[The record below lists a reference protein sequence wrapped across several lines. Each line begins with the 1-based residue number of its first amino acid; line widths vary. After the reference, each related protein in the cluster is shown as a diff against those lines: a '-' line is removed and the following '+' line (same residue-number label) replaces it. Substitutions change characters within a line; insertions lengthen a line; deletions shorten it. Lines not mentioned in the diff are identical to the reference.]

1 MTETQ
6 IGWTGLLAS
15 LVLIA
20 VAVGLSGWQHL
31 ELSRSILWA
40 TVRAAAQLFLV
51 GWALKLVLDPD
62 ASVAWAWLWVA
73 VMVVFAGLTIR
84 SRARE
89 VPGIWALGTLAM
101 LAVVAV
107 SLSVMLGFG
116 IFPAEGRTI
125 VPLAGMMIGNSMTA
139 SVVVGRRIV
148 GELSEKR
155 DEIEARLALGHSWP
169 DAARPYVRSAMRTAL
184 IPQIESTKAVGLVFL
199 PGAMTGL
206 VLAGVEASDA
216 VSIQLAIMYLI
227 LGSVATSITVIGL
240 GLTRRLFTPDHRLRR
255 LERVAR

>member
-1 MTETQ
+1 MSETS
-6 IGWTGLLAS
+6 IGWTGLAAS

-20 VAVGLSGWQHL
+20 VAVVLSGWQQLH
-31 ELSRSILWA
+31 LSRSILWA
-40 TVRAAAQLFLV
+40 SARAAAQLFVV

-62 ASVAWAWLWVA
+62 APVAWAWLWVA
-73 VMVVFAGLTIR
+73 VMVLFAGVTIR

-89 VPGIWALGTLAM
+89 VPGILLLGTLAM
-101 LAVVAV
+101 LAVVVV
-107 SLSVMLGFG
+107 SLSVIFGFG

-125 VPLAGMMIGNSMTA
+125 VPLGGMMIGNSMTA
-139 SVVVGRRIV
+139 SVLVGRRIV
-148 GELSEKR
+148 GELRDKR
-155 DEIEARLALGHSWP
+155 DEVEARLALGHPWP
-169 DAARPYVRSAMRTAL
+169 DAARPYVRAALRTAL

-199 PGAMTGL
+199 PGALTGL
-206 VLAGVEASDA
+206 VLAGADAADA

-255 LERVAR
+255 VVRTAG